1 MLSPSTIRR
10 HAPLRFSSEWRPS
23 ESLDDD
29 QQREAHADSERREQ
43 IADYSRCPVSLVPRS
58 ALIPHLAAPTFGNSQ
73 ELVGNVAGFHGSHHK
88 QYPAIAHSPHVS
100 GVVRVLP

>member
-1 MLSPSTIRR
+1 MRLSDFRLSG
-10 HAPLRFSSEWRPS
+10 RPS

-43 IADYSRCPVSLVPRS
+43 IADYSRCPVFLVPRS
-58 ALIPHLAAPTFGNSQ
+58 ALIPHLAPTFGNSQ

-88 QYPAIAHSPHVS
+88 RYPAIAHSPHVS
-100 GVVRVLP
+100 CVVRVLP